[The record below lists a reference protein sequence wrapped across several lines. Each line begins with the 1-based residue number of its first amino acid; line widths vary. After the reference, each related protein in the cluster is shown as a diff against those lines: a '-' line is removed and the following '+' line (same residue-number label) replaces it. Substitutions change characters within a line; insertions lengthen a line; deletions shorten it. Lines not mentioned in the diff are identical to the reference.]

1 MLTLVGGQVESLWD
15 EVLPVEVRE
24 LPDDLARLD
33 GVLSDSLLLFPI
45 AQAWE
50 QPALGRGRPSISMAM
65 FVRLMVV
72 KHRTGWGYETLV
84 REVSDS
90 LHLRRFCLIAIDQ
103 RVPDESTVRKL
114 ARRLG
119 ASVVQEITRMVIE
132 KAQRETRFTARAARI
147 DSTVVE
153 ADIRYPSDAMLALQ
167 GARALAR
174 TGKKL
179 QRLIAGKVR
188 VRDRSRSIGKTVR
201 AISKTLARRTGEAK
215 AQVMNLNEQAGRL
228 IARSA
233 REAKRLAVAA
243 RASAR
248 GRGASAKLR
257 AATKLAE
264 LADRCEK
271 VAEQIDRRVR
281 GQKITGRLVSIADP
295 DARPIRKGKL
305 GKPTE
310 FGYVAQICEVT
321 ENTRKG
327 ARGFILPAGHE
338 LGNPAEN
345 TLLPQTA
352 AELDEAGIHPREI
365 ILDGGFQPGPTK
377 DAFPDLA
384 EHQIQI
390 SGRHEPGSRRTRKRR
405 ARYRT
410 GIEGRISHLKRRY
423 GLRRSRLKGHDGMQT
438 WTGWAILAYDLDTSP
453 SEPTETLPGA
463 HSTRATIH
471 KPDSAASIPMR
482 PLRSRPFIRGK

>member
-1 MLTLVGGQVESLWD
+1 MLTLVGEQVESLWD

-24 LPDDLARLD
+24 LPDDLAGLD
-33 GVLSDSLLLFPI
+33 RVLSDGVLLFPI

-50 QPALGRGRPSISMAM
+50 ESARERGRPSIAMAT
-65 FVRLMVV
+65 FVRLMVI
-72 KHRTGWGYETLV
+72 KQRTGWGYETLA

-90 LHLRRFCLIAIDQ
+90 LHLRRFCLIGIDQ

-153 ADIRYPSDAMLALQ
+153 ADIRYPSDAVLALQ
-167 GARALAR
+167 GARTLAR
-174 TGKKL
+174 EGKKL
-179 QRLIAGKVR
+179 RKLVGGKVR
-188 VRDRSRSIGKTVR
+188 VRDRSRSVGKTVR

-215 AQVMNLNEQAGRL
+215 AQVMKLNQQAGRL
-228 IARSA
+228 IDRSA
-233 REAKRLAVAA
+233 KEAKRLAAAA

-248 GRGASAKLR
+248 GRGATAKLR
-257 AATKLAE
+257 AAGQLEE
-264 LADRCEK
+264 LATRCGK

-281 GQKITGRLVSIADP
+281 GLKITDRLVSIADP

-327 ARGFILPAGHE
+327 ARGFILPAGHAP
-338 LGNPAEN
+338 GNPAEN

-352 AELDEAGIHPREI
+352 RELERAGIRPREI
-365 ILDGGFQPGPTK
+365 VADGGFLPGPTRN
-377 DAFPDLA
+377 AFPDLA
-384 EHQIQI
+384 DHQIHLANH
-390 SGRHEPGSRRTRKRR
+390 HEPGSRRARKRR

-423 GLRRSRLKGHDGMQT
+423 GIRRSRLKSDDGMQI
-438 WTGWAILAYDLDTSP
+438 WTGWAILAYDLDT
-453 SEPTETLPGA
+453 LA
-463 HSTRATIH
+463 
-471 KPDSAASIPMR
+471 
-482 PLRSRPFIRGK
+482 IRTH

>member
-15 EVLPVEVRE
+15 EVLPIEVRE

-33 GVLSDSLLLFPI
+33 RVLADEMLLWPI
-45 AQAWE
+45 AKAWQDTARE
-50 QPALGRGRPSISMAM
+50 RGRPSIAIAT

-72 KHRTGWGYETLV
+72 KQRTGWGYETLV

-90 LHLRRFCLIAIDQ
+90 LHLRRFCLIGIDQ

-119 ASVVQEITRMVIE
+119 AEVVVEITRMVID
-132 KAQRETRFTARAARI
+132 KAQRETRFIARAARI

-153 ADIRYPSDAMLALQ
+153 ADIRYPSDAVLALQ
-167 GARALAR
+167 GARTLTR
-174 TGKKL
+174 EGRKL
-179 QRLIAGKVR
+179 QKLTGSKVR
-188 VRDRSRSIGKTVR
+188 VRDRSRSIGRAVR
-201 AISKTLARRTGEAK
+201 AISKTLARRTGQAK
-215 AQVMNLNEQAGRL
+215 KQVMEFNERAGRL

-233 REAKRLAVAA
+233 REARRLAAAA
-243 RASAR
+243 RASAT
-248 GRGASAKLR
+248 GRGAKAKLR
-257 AATKLAE
+257 AAGKLE
-264 LADRCEK
+264 QLASRCGK

-281 GQKITGRLVSIADP
+281 GMKITDRLVSISDP

-327 ARGFILPAGHE
+327 ARGLIVPASHA

-352 AELDEAGIHPREI
+352 TELQQARLRPREVVA
-365 ILDGGFQPGPTK
+365 DGGFLPGPTK
-377 DAFPDLA
+377 DVFGDLDDGEIHLA
-384 EHQIQI
+384 NQ
-390 SGRHEPGSRRTRKRR
+390 HEPGSRRTRKRR

-423 GLRRSRLKGHDGMQT
+423 GLRRSRLKGHDGMRI
-438 WTGWAILAYDLDTSP
+438 WTEWAILTYDLDT
-453 SEPTETLPGA
+453 LA
-463 HSTRATIH
+463 IRTR
-471 KPDSAASIPMR
+471 
-482 PLRSRPFIRGK
+482 

>member
-1 MLTLVGGQVESLWD
+1 MLTLCAHQMDSLWD

-24 LPDDLARLD
+24 LPEDLARLD
-33 GVLSDSLLLFPI
+33 RVLSDGLLLPI
-45 AQAWE
+45 AEAWDVSARE
-50 QPALGRGRPSISMAM
+50 RGRPWIAMAT
-65 FVRLMVV
+65 FVRLMVI
-72 KHRTGWGYETLV
+72 KQRTGWGYETLA

-90 LHLRRFCLIAIDQ
+90 LHLRRFCLIAIDR

-119 ASVVQEITRMVIE
+119 SEVVAEITRMVIE
-132 KAQRETRFTARAARI
+132 TAQRETRFGGRAARI

-174 TGKKL
+174 ESKKL
-179 QRLIAGKVR
+179 AGLVKSSVR

-201 AISKTLARRTGEAK
+201 AISRTLGRRTGEARD
-215 AQVMNLNEQAGRL
+215 QVMALNKQAGRM

-233 REAKRLAVAA
+233 REATRLAAAA

-248 GRGASAKLR
+248 GRGAKAKLR
-257 AATKLAE
+257 SAHKLTE
-264 LADRCEK
+264 LADRCQR
-271 VAEQIDRRVR
+271 VAAQIDRRAR
-281 GQKITGRLVSIADP
+281 NLKISDRLVSITDP

-321 ENTRKG
+321 ENTRRG
-327 ARGFILPAGHE
+327 ARGFILPAAHAP
-338 LGNPAEN
+338 GNPAEN
-345 TLLPQTA
+345 RLLPQTA
-352 AELDEAGIHPREI
+352 SELARVGIRPREI
-365 ILDGGFQPGPTK
+365 VADGGFMPGPTSE
-377 DAFPDLA
+377 ALPDFTDDR
-384 EHQIQI
+384 IQI

-423 GLRRSRLKGHDGMQT
+423 GLRRSRLKGDDGVRI
-438 WTGWAILAYDLDTSP
+438 WTGWAILAYDLDT
-453 SEPTETLPGA
+453 LA
-463 HSTRATIH
+463 
-471 KPDSAASIPMR
+471 
-482 PLRSRPFIRGK
+482 IRTH

>member
-1 MLTLVGGQVESLWD
+1 MLTLRGGQVEVLWD
-15 EVLPVEVRE
+15 EVLPIEARE
-24 LPDDLARLD
+24 LPEDLAGLD
-33 GVLSDSLLLFPI
+33 RVLRDRALLGPVH
-45 AQAWE
+45 AAWTCW
-50 QPALGRGRPSISMAM
+50 ARDRGRPSIAIDV

-72 KHRTGWGYETLV
+72 KQRTGWGYETLV

-119 ASVVQEITRMVIE
+119 PVVVEEITRIVIA
-132 KAQRETRFTARAARI
+132 KAQRETRFRGRAARI
-147 DSTVVE
+147 DSTVIE

-174 TGKKL
+174 EGRKLTKILKGK
-179 QRLIAGKVR
+179 AVR
-188 VRDRSRSIGKTVR
+188 VIDRSRSIDRPDVR
-201 AISKTLARRTGEAK
+201 AISKTLARRSGEAK
-215 AQVMNLNEQAGRL
+215 AQVMALNEDAGNR

-233 REAKRLAVAA
+233 REAQRLAAQA
-243 RASAR
+243 RAAAR
-248 GRGASAKLR
+248 GRGAQAKLR
-257 AATKLAE
+257 AAAKLEE
-264 LADRCEK
+264 LAACCEK
-271 VAEQIDRRVR
+271 VAEQIDRHAR
-281 GQKITGRLVSIADP
+281 GLKMTDRLVSLADP

-327 ARGFILPAGHE
+327 ARGFILPAGHAP
-338 LGNPAEN
+338 GNPAEN
-345 TLLPQTA
+345 RLLPQTA
-352 AELDEAGIHPREI
+352 GELDRAGIRLREVVV
-365 ILDGGFQPGPTK
+365 DGGFMPGPTK
-377 DAFPDLA
+377 DAFPALTD
-384 EHQIQI
+384 EQIQL

-423 GLRRSRLKGHDGMQT
+423 GLRRSRLKGDDGMRT
-438 WTGWAILAYDLDTSP
+438 WTGWAILAYDLDT
-453 SEPTETLPGA
+453 LA
-463 HSTRATIH
+463 
-471 KPDSAASIPMR
+471 
-482 PLRSRPFIRGK
+482 IRNR